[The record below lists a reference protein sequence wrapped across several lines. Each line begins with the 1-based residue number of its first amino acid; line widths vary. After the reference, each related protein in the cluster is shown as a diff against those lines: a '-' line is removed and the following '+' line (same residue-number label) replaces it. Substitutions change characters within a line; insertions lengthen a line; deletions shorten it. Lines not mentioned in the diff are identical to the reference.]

1 MTITGR
7 KMNTGRV
14 IAVQVA
20 GRPCEVDRTRLVI
33 FKLSFYI
40 KFLGNSMVNTAGI
53 YIRGLKNYHPNR
65 YGRAFSHECS
75 SVLLPTE

>member
-20 GRPCEVDRTRLVI
+20 GRPCEVDRTRFVI

-40 KFLGNSMVNTAGI
+40 KFLGNSMVNTTGI
-53 YIRGLKNYHPNR
+53 YIRGLKNYPNR